1 MSKSTG
7 SYPSL
12 IVDTTAKRAVS
23 HAGAVLLAATATRVG
38 LDRELSTALEPWMR
52 PLAVHDPGKVLL
64 DLAIAVAIGGD
75 CLADIA
81 QVRSE
86 PGVFGHV
93 ASDPTVS
100 RLIDTLAA
108 DAPAALAAINTAR
121 AAIRGRVWELAGT
134 DAPDHGA
141 SVSDPL
147 IIDLDATLIT
157 AHSEKEL
164 AAATFKRG
172 YGHHP
177 LGAWVDHGPGG
188 TGEFVAMLLRKGNAG
203 SNTAADHI
211 EVTKA
216 ALRQLPSTDPGRR
229 PGRKV
234 LIRTDG
240 AGGTHEFLN
249 WLTTQRLTY
258 SVGFTLNL
266 DMVAKLGTIPSA
278 AWTPAYDADRRPRDG
293 AWVTE
298 LTGLLDLTGWPDGM
312 RVIVRAERPHPG
324 AQLRFTDSDGNR
336 LTAFVTNT
344 TRGQLPD
351 LELRHRRRARCED
364 RIRNAKDT
372 GLKNLPLHD
381 FSQNQIWIAVV
392 MLATELTAWM
402 QMLAL
407 TDTDARVWEPKRLR
421 LRLFSIAGSI
431 ARHSRRTWLHLS
443 AHAPHVNLVTSA
455 LTRLQGLPQPA

>member
-1 MSKSTG
+1 MRKSTG

-12 IVDTTAKRAVS
+12 SVDTSGKRVVS
-23 HAGAVLLAATATRVG
+23 QAGAVLLSATVVRAG
-38 LDRELSTALEPWMR
+38 LDRELSAALRPWMR
-52 PLAVHDPGKVLL
+52 PMAVHDPGKVLL
-64 DLAIAVAIGGD
+64 DLAVAVAIGGD

-81 QVRSE
+81 VVRSE
-86 PGVFGHV
+86 PAVFGQV

-100 RLIDTLAA
+100 RLIDTLAS

-121 AAIRGRVWELAGT
+121 ARVRARVWSLAGS
-134 DAPDHGA
+134 DAPDHQ
-141 SVSDPL
+141 VTVKTPL

-164 AAATFKRG
+164 AAPTFKRG
-172 YGHHP
+172 FGHHP
-177 LGAWVDHGPGG
+177 IGAWVDHGAGG
-188 TGEFVAMLLRKGNAG
+188 TGEPVAMLLRKGNAG
-203 SNTAADHI
+203 SNTAVDHI
-211 EVTKA
+211 EVTRA
-216 ALRQLPSTDPGRR
+216 ALRQLPSTEPGRR

-240 AGGTHEFLN
+240 AGGTHDFVA
-249 WLTTQRLTY
+249 WLAGQRLQY
-258 SVGFTLNL
+258 SVGFSLNEASVSRL
-266 DMVAKLGTIPSA
+266 ELVPES
-278 AWTPAYDADRRPRDG
+278 AWTPAYDADGAPRDG

-298 LTGLLDLTGWPDGM
+298 LTGLLDLSDWPAGM

-324 AQLRFTDSDGNR
+324 AQLRFTDVNGNR
-336 LTAFVTNT
+336 LTAFATNT
-344 TRGQLPD
+344 KGGQLPD

-407 TDTDARVWEPKRLR
+407 SKTSARVWEPKRLR
-421 LRLFSIAGSI
+421 LRLFSIA
-431 ARHSRRTWLHLS
+431 ARIVRRSRRNWLQLS
-443 AHAPHVNLVTSA
+443 AKAAFGHLITTGLAR
-455 LTRLQGLPQPA
+455 LTTHPEPA